1 MLPCLNE
8 VESVAAVVTE
18 AKRQIRSLGRDGE
31 VIVVDN
37 GSTDGSAEA
46 AARAGAVVVREARRG
61 YGSAYLAGFRAAKGD
76 YVVMADADASYDLAA
91 LPALVDR
98 LDAGDDLV
106 MGSRFRGRIA
116 PGAMPWTH
124 RRIGSPLLSGLLN
137 VLYRTGVSDAHC
149 GMRAFR
155 RDALE
160 RMSLRMPGMEFASE
174 MIVNAARAGLRIG
187 EVPVDYRVRTG
198 ESKLRT
204 LPDGWR
210 HLRFLLLYSPT
221 HLFLIPGGALF
232 AAGMV
237 LLLALVRGP
246 LSVGPFFLDVHYM
259 VFGSLLALVGA
270 QIVAL
275 GLYAKT
281 LAVALRLQRP
291 DRTLRALRRVFSL
304 ERGLILGATL
314 FAVGAFV
321 DIRIAAQWLASGFG
335 PLDEVRSALF
345 ALTVMLLGLQ
355 LAFSSLFLSAMEMQT
370 RDTS

>member
-8 VESVAAVVTE
+8 VGSVADVVTE
-18 AKRQIRSLGRDGE
+18 AFRQLEAAGRAAE

-46 AARAGAVVVREARRG
+46 AERVGARVVHERRRG
-61 YGSAYLAGFRAAKGD
+61 YGSAYLAGFRAARGD
-76 YVVMADADASYDLAA
+76 YVVMADADGSYDLGS
-91 LPALVDR
+91 LPAFLDR
-98 LDAGDDLV
+98 LDRGDELV

-124 RRIGSPLLSGLLN
+124 RYIGSPVLSGLLN
-137 VLYRTGVSDAHC
+137 LLYRTGVSDAHC

-155 RDALE
+155 RDALA
-160 RMSLRMPGMEFASE
+160 RVDLRMPGMEFASE

-187 EVPVDYRVRTG
+187 EVAVDYRVRTG
-198 ESKLRT
+198 VSKLRS
-204 LPDGWR
+204 LPDAWR

-221 HLFLIPGGALF
+221 HLFLVPGTVLF
-232 AAGMV
+232 AVGMA

-246 LSVGPFFLDVHYM
+246 IAIGPFLLDVHYM
-259 VFGSLLALVGA
+259 VLGAFLALLGA
-270 QIVAL
+270 QVTAL

-291 DRTLRALRRVFSL
+291 DRTLGMLRRVFSL
-304 ERGLILGATL
+304 ERGLIVGATL
-314 FAVGAFV
+314 FVGGALV
-321 DIRIAAQWLASGFG
+321 DIRIAAEWFASGFG
-335 PLDEVRSALF
+335 PLNEIRAALF

-355 LAFSSLFLSAMEMQT
+355 LAFSSLFLSAIEMQT
-370 RDTS
+370 RDHY